1 MYHPA
6 TIFDAMLYSIEG
18 EDPFKAIINQEKRG
32 QQDVVRRHHLPILVN
47 HGIPDGVRSKGIP
60 REANYRERVHIA
72 NKNKEEWT
80 RQQYERMGIKIID
93 KFDDLLYSVE
103 LPKGWEIRA
112 SDNSMWNY
120 LIDNKG
126 RTRAAFFYKAAL
138 CDRDA
143 FINFCHR
150 YHFSVL
156 PFDEY
161 KSKTTYEERKF
172 KPWKLHLMDNNVSI
186 KVLMEI
192 TPTTD
197 DEYYKVD
204 DTLAKIGRAYLN
216 ENYPGW
222 EDINS
227 YWD

>member
-1 MYHPA
+1 MDYLA
-6 TIFDAMLYSIEG
+6 TIFDATLYAVEG
-18 EDPFKAIINQEKRG
+18 EDPSKAIINQEKRG

-60 REANYRERVHIA
+60 READYRERVHIA

-103 LPKGWEIRA
+103 LPEGWEIRA

-126 RTRAAFFYKAAL
+126 RKRAAFFYKAAF

-150 YHFSVL
+150 YHFDVL

-161 KSKTTYEERKF
+161 KSKATYEERKF
-172 KPWKLHLMDNNVSI
+172 KPWKLHLTDGGVSI
-186 KVLMEI
+186 KVLTEA

-204 DTLAKIGRAYLN
+204 VTLAKIGRAYLN

>member
-1 MYHPA
+1 MDHQA
-6 TIFDAMLYSIEG
+6 TIFDAMLYAIEG
-18 EDPFKAIINQEKRG
+18 EDPSKAIINQEKRG
-32 QQDVVRRHHLPILVN
+32 QQDVVRRHRLPILVN
-47 HGIPDGVRSKGIP
+47 HGIPYGVRSKGIP
-60 REANYRERVHIA
+60 RDAGYREQVHIA

-103 LPKGWEIRA
+103 LPEGWEIRA
-112 SDNSMWNY
+112 TDNSMWNY

-126 RTRAAFFYKAAL
+126 RTRASFFYKAAFY
-138 CDRDA
+138 DRDA

-161 KSKTTYEERKF
+161 KSKATYEERKF
-172 KPWKLHLMDNNVSI
+172 KPWKLHLMDSDVSI
-186 KVLMEI
+186 KVLIEF

-204 DTLAKIGRAYLN
+204 DTLAKIGRAYLD

>member
-1 MYHPA
+1 MDHLA
-6 TIFDAMLYSIEG
+6 TILDATLYAIEG
-18 EDPFKAIINQEKRG
+18 EDPSKAIINQEKRG

-60 REANYRERVHIA
+60 REAGYRERVRIV

-103 LPKGWEIRA
+103 LPEGWEIRA

-126 RTRAAFFYKAAL
+126 RTRAAFFYKAAF

-143 FINFCHR
+143 FIDFCHR

-161 KSKTTYEERKF
+161 KSKATYEERKF
-172 KPWKLHLMDNNVSI
+172 KPWKSHLTDNGESI
-186 KVLMEI
+186 KVLKEI

-197 DEYYKVD
+197 DEYYKAH
-204 DTLAKIGRAYLN
+204 DTLTEISLAYLD
-216 ENYPGW
+216 ENYSGW